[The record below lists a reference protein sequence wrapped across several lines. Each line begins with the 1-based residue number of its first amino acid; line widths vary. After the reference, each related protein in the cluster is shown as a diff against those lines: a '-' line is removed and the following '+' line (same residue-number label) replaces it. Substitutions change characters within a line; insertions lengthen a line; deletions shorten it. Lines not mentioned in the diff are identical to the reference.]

1 MLEIKMQEDKT
12 EFPAISPILHQNI
25 FYNHTEPMLKRID
38 ILIMAFCTGL
48 IVANIYYCQPLVI
61 LIAEDFKLSETNA
74 GKITYLTQIGYALGL
89 FLLVPLGDMFE
100 RKKQILVITTLA
112 IAALLVAAVS
122 KTFFLLE
129 FASILIGACSIV
141 PQLIL
146 PLAANLSTDENRGAN
161 IGMIM
166 SGLLVGILASRS
178 VSGSIGFWL
187 GWRAMYYI
195 AAAICALLLL
205 LMAKRFPQSY
215 PNFKGTYK
223 QLMSSMF
230 GYIKSQPALREASLI
245 NFFAFAIISAFWT
258 TMVLFLANPPFNF
271 QTLQIGLFG
280 IAGAAGALAAPL
292 VGKLSD
298 GNNPRKN
305 LMIGFILQIVSLALF
320 YFTGANLLVFVIGII
335 LIDIAQQAIHV
346 TNQTKI
352 YTLIPEARNRLN
364 TIFMSV
370 SFIGASC
377 GSALGLWLWGQ
388 GGWNLFCYGMT
399 AIVMLNIMIYQFY
412 GKKFNIK

>member
-1 MLEIKMQEDKT
+1 MQITPKLSRT
-12 EFPAISPILHQNI
+12 
-25 FYNHTEPMLKRID
+25 D
-38 ILIMAFCTGL
+38 ILLMAFCTGL

-61 LIAEDFKLSETNA
+61 LIAKDFNITESYA
-74 GKITYLTQIGYALGL
+74 GRTTYLTQIGYALGL

-100 RKKQILVITTLA
+100 RKKQILLITALA
-112 IAALLVAAVS
+112 IFALLIAAVS

-129 FASILIGACSIV
+129 IASVLIGACSIV

-146 PLAANLSTDENRGAN
+146 PMAANLSTDQNRGTN

-166 SGLLVGILASRS
+166 SGLLVGILASRA

-187 GWRAMYYI
+187 GWRAVYYM
-195 AAAICALLLL
+195 AAAICLLLIA
-205 LMAKRFPQSY
+205 LMAKRFPKSY
-215 PNFKGTYK
+215 PAFKGNYK
-223 QLMSSMF
+223 ELMSSMF
-230 GYIKSQPALREASLI
+230 SYIRTQPVLRETSII
-245 NFFAFAIISAFWT
+245 NFLAFAIISAFWT

-271 QTLQIGLFG
+271 QTLEIGLFG

-298 GNNPRKN
+298 GKNPRKN
-305 LMIGFILQIVSLALF
+305 LMTGFILQIVSIAFF
-320 YFTGANLLVFVIGII
+320 YFTGNHLYLFVIGIV

-346 TNQTKI
+346 TNQTRI

-377 GSALGLWLWGQ
+377 GSALGLWLWDK
-388 GGWNLFCYGMT
+388 GGWTLFCYGMT
-399 AIVMLNIMIYQFY
+399 AIIILNVLIYFFY
-412 GKKFNIK
+412 GKKKFTAV

>member
-1 MLEIKMQEDKT
+1 MT
-12 EFPAISPILHQNI
+12 ENNLPRTTIL
-25 FYNHTEPMLKRID
+25 L
-38 ILIMAFCTGL
+38 MAFCTGL

-61 LIAEDFKLSETNA
+61 LIAKDFNLSESIA
-74 GKITYLTQIGYALGL
+74 GRITYLTQIGYALGL

-100 RKKQILVITTLA
+100 RKRQILFITGLA
-112 IAALLVAAVS
+112 ILALLVAAVS

-129 FASILIGACSIV
+129 IASLLIGACSIV

-146 PLAANLSTDENRGAN
+146 PLAANLSSDENRGAN
-161 IGMIM
+161 IGVIM
-166 SGLLVGILASRS
+166 SGLLVGILASRA

-187 GWRAMYYI
+187 GWRAVYYI
-195 AAAICALLLL
+195 AAGICLLLIA
-205 LMAKRFPQSY
+205 LMSKKFPKSI
-215 PNFKGTYK
+215 PAFKGTYRE
-223 QLMSSMF
+223 LMRSML
-230 GYIKSQPALREASLI
+230 GYIKSQPVLRETSII
-245 NFFAFAIISAFWT
+245 NFLAFAIISAFWT
-258 TMVLFLANPPFNF
+258 TMVLFLANPPFSF

-305 LMIGFILQIVSLALF
+305 LMTGFILQIVSIALF
-320 YFTGANLLVFVIGII
+320 YFTGSHLYLFVIGIV
-335 LIDIAQQAIHV
+335 LIDIGQQAIHV
-346 TNQTKI
+346 TNQTRI

-377 GSALGLWLWGQ
+377 GSALGLWLWDQ
-388 GGWNLFCYGMT
+388 GGWTIFCYGMT
-399 AIVMLNIMIYQFY
+399 AIILLNILIYLFY
-412 GKKFNIK
+412 GKKKNLM

>member
-1 MLEIKMQEDKT
+1 
-12 EFPAISPILHQNI
+12 
-25 FYNHTEPMLKRID
+25 MLKRID

-61 LIAEDFKLSETNA
+61 LIADDFQLSESNA
-74 GKITYLTQIGYALGL
+74 GRITYLTQIGYALGL

-100 RKKQILVITTLA
+100 RKKQILVITVMA
-112 IAALLVAAVS
+112 IIALLVAAVS
-122 KTFFLLE
+122 KTFLLLE
-129 FASILIGACSIV
+129 MASVLIGACSIV

-146 PLAANLSTDENRGAN
+146 PLAANLSSDENRGAN

-166 SGLLVGILASRS
+166 SGLLVGILASRA

-205 LMAKRFPQSY
+205 LMAKRFPKSL
-215 PNFKGTYK
+215 PAFKGTYK
-223 QLMSSMF
+223 QLMGSMF
-230 GYIKSQPALREASLI
+230 GYIKSQPALRETSLI

-305 LMIGFILQIVSLALF
+305 LMIGFIMQIISMAMF
-320 YFTGANLLVFVIGII
+320 YFTGANLFVFVAGII

-388 GGWNLFCYGMT
+388 GGWNLFCYGIT
-399 AIVMLNIMIYQFY
+399 GIIILNILIYY
-412 GKKFNIK
+412 TMVENKILLKSNRI

>member
-1 MLEIKMQEDKT
+1 
-12 EFPAISPILHQNI
+12 
-25 FYNHTEPMLKRID
+25 MLKRID
-38 ILIMAFCTGL
+38 ILLMAFCTGL

-61 LIAEDFKLSETNA
+61 LIAKDFNLTESVA
-74 GKITYLTQIGYALGL
+74 GRITYLTQIGYALGL

-100 RKKQILVITTLA
+100 RKKQILVITGFA
-112 IAALLVAAVS
+112 IVALLSAALS
-122 KTFFLLE
+122 KSFLLLE
-129 FASILIGACSIV
+129 IASVLIGTCSIV

-146 PLAANLSTDENRGAN
+146 PLAANLSSDENRGAN
-161 IGMIM
+161 IGAIM
-166 SGLLVGILASRS
+166 SGLLVGILASRA
-178 VSGSIGFWL
+178 VSGSLGFWL

-195 AAAICALLLL
+195 AAAICALLII
-205 LMAKRFPQSY
+205 LMAKRFPQSV
-215 PNFKGTYK
+215 PSFKGNYK
-223 QLMSSMF
+223 QLMGSMF
-230 GYIKSQPALREASLI
+230 SYIKHQPVLRETSII
-245 NFFAFAIISAFWT
+245 NFLAFAIISAFWT

-305 LMIGFILQIVSLALF
+305 LMIGFILQIISIALF
-320 YFTGANLLVFVIGII
+320 YFTKSHLYLFVVGIV
-335 LIDIAQQAIHV
+335 LIDIGQQAIHV
-346 TNQTKI
+346 TNQTRI

-377 GSALGLWLWGQ
+377 GSALGLWLWDF
-388 GGWNLFCYGMT
+388 GGWALFCYGMT
-399 AIVMLNIMIYQFY
+399 AIIMLNILIYKFY
-412 GKKFNIK
+412 GRKKF